1 MWLRYLTFLI
11 KSQNEHGLHS
21 PFVFELVTRCFY
33 DKTKYS
39 EYEILEDYRKE
50 LLEDK
55 RKIEVTDF
63 GAGSRV
69 FKSKE
74 REVAAIARNVGIP
87 QKRAKFLFRLAKYLE
102 CRNILELGTSLGIGT
117 AALALNKSSQVTS
130 IEGCPQTAEVA
141 RGQLK
146 KFGFENVNLEI
157 GEFESVLGDI
167 VESGEGKKRGKWR
180 VESGKSRVESGPD
193 NYREWRGKGKQQI
206 HSKNATNQYPLPT
219 TDNSKL
225 RTQNSETTHNQE
237 PQTTNHKQ
245 QTSFDLI
252 YFDGHHTKE
261 ATLKYFKLLLPTAH
275 NDSVFVFDDIHWSRG
290 MEEAWE
296 IIKKHPEVRV
306 SIDTFHL
313 GLIFFRKEQVKQD
326 FIIRL

>member
-1 MWLRYLTFLI
+1 MNNPKETNHKQQTTNNKHFHRFISFFNFLI

-21 PFVFELVTRCFY
+21 PFIYDLVTRCFY
-33 DKTKYS
+33 DKTKYP
-39 EYEILEDYRKE
+39 EYEVLEEYRKE

-55 RKIEVTDF
+55 RTIEVTDF

-74 REVAAIARNVGIP
+74 REVGAIARNVGIP
-87 QKRAKFLFRLAKYLE
+87 HKRAKFLFRLAKYLD
-102 CRNILELGTSLGIGT
+102 CQNILELGTSLGIGT
-117 AALALNKSSQVTS
+117 AALALNKSAQATS

-141 RGQLK
+141 QGQLK

-157 GEFESVLGDI
+157 GEFELVLGDI
-167 VESGEGKKRGKWR
+167 VESGEWR
-180 VESGKSRVESGPD
+180 VESEKRKVKSEEKVESG
-193 NYREWRGKGKQQI
+193 EWRVERKQ
-206 HSKNATNQYPLPT
+206 
-219 TDNSKL
+219 
-225 RTQNSETTHNQE
+225 
-237 PQTTNHKQ
+237 QTTNNKP
-245 QTSFDLI
+245 QTAYDLI

-261 ATLKYFKLLLPTAH
+261 ATLKYFELLLPTAH
-275 NDSVFVFDDIHWSRG
+275 NDSVFIFDDIHWSRG

>member
-1 MWLRYLTFLI
+1 MWLRYLRFLLT
-11 KSQNEHGLHS
+11 SQNEHGLHS

-33 DKTKYS
+33 DKTKYP
-39 EYEILEDYRKE
+39 EYEILENYRKE

-117 AALALNKSSQVTS
+117 AALALNKYSQVTS

-157 GEFESVLGDI
+157 GEFEMVLGDI
-167 VESGEGKKRGKWR
+167 VESGEGKK
-180 VESGKSRVESGPD
+180 SGKSRVESGPA

-206 HSKNATNQYPLPT
+206 LSKNATNQNQLPT
-219 TDNSKL
+219 TDNSEL
-225 RTQNSETTHNQE
+225 RTQNSELTTHNRE
-237 PQTTNHKQ
+237 PQTN
-245 QTSFDLI
+245 FDLI

-261 ATLKYFKLLLPTAH
+261 ATLKYFELLLPSAH

-313 GLIFFRKEQVKQD
+313 GMIFFRREQVKQD

>member
-1 MWLRYLTFLI
+1 MWLSYLRFLL

-21 PFVFELVTRCFY
+21 PFVYELVTRCFY
-33 DKTKYS
+33 NKTKYP
-39 EYEILEDYRKE
+39 EYEVLEAYRKE
-50 LLEDK
+50 LLEDN
-55 RKIEVTDF
+55 RKIEVNDF

-74 REVAAIARNVGIP
+74 REVAAIAKNVGIP
-87 QKRAKFLFRLAKYLE
+87 RKRAKFLFRLAKYLD

-117 AALALNKSSQVTS
+117 TALALNKTAQITS

-141 RGQLK
+141 QNQLK
-146 KFGFENVNLEI
+146 KFGFVNVNLVI
-157 GEFESVLGDI
+157 GEFEKVLGDI
-167 VESGEGKKRGKWR
+167 VESKNNVGSGEQ
-180 VESGKSRVESGPD
+180 VESGEWKVE
-193 NYREWRGKGKQQI
+193 RK
-206 HSKNATNQYPLPT
+206 
-219 TDNSKL
+219 
-225 RTQNSETTHNQE
+225 
-237 PQTTNHKQ
+237 PQTQNHKQ
-245 QTSFDLI
+245 QTTFDLI

-261 ATLKYFKLLLPTAH
+261 ATLKYFELLLPTAH
-275 NDSVFVFDDIHWSRG
+275 NDSVFVLDDIHWSAG

-296 IIKKHPEVRV
+296 IIKKHPMVRV